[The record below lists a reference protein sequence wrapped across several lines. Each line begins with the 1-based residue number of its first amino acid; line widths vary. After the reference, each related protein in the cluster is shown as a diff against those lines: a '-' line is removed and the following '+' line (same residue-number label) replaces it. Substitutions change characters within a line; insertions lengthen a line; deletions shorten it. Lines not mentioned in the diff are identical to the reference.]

1 MNAAGLKPPPPDF
14 EESPELTDED
24 FARARRMSH
33 GRLVEPVPQVAST
46 LRALLASLDA
56 EDADDARIGGA
67 RAHIAEA
74 LRLLDDAATRAA
86 E

>member
-1 MNAAGLKPPPPDF
+1 MNSADRPKPPVDF

-33 GRLVEPVPQVAST
+33 GQLIEAGPYAAARLRE
-46 LRALLASLDA
+46 LLCELDK
-56 EDADDARIGGA
+56 ARDGA
-67 RAHIAEA
+67 RLEKAREHIEAALAELESDPAH
-74 LRLLDDAATRAA
+74 AA